1 MAVNALVLGQVFYL
15 LNSRFKLHSSLSLKA
30 HRGNRYLPLGIG
42 VVVVLQILFTNLSPF
57 QALFDTVAMPLS
69 TWPPLFVAAVV
80 FFLVVEVEKF
90 ILRSFGAARRTATLA
105 PSRA

>member
-15 LNSRFKLHSSLSLKA
+15 LNSRFKLDSSLSLKA

-42 VVVVLQILFTNLSPF
+42 AVVVLQILFTYVSPF

-80 FFLVVEVEKF
+80 FLLVVEVEKF
-90 ILRSFGAARRTATLA
+90 ILRSFGAARRTATIA
-105 PSRA
+105 SSRA